1 MSLGRIV
8 VQKYGGSSVAT
19 AEKIIAIADRIQT
32 CLETMP
38 HLVVAVSAMGKTTDQ
53 LVALARQV
61 SRNPHGRDYDLLLA
75 SGEQVAVATLALAL
89 HDKGVPAIGLTGAQ
103 CNIRTDGSFNRAR
116 IQSIDTER
124 IEEELRKGK
133 VVIVAGFQGVT
144 DNDEIT
150 TLGRG
155 GGDITGAAVAAALN
169 ASVCE
174 ICTDVDGVLSADPNV
189 VPDARFWPELT
200 YEEAIEMASS
210 GAKVLHPRA
219 AEICMSYKIPIH
231 IRSSFHLRDGTWIRE
246 GARSMEEAEVVGVTS
261 DKKIAKI
268 TLLNVPDEPGIAAQI
283 FKDVADK
290 DINIRL
296 IIQSAAAD
304 HRAGITFIIEDEF
317 ADMAR
322 KLVSEW
328 TQKGLAKEGMVEKDW
343 ATIAIIGHRL
353 AATPGLS
360 ARMFAS
366 LAQAGINVDCI
377 SSSEMTLS
385 CIIKRDQIERGVK
398 AVHDEFFAAEESPKK
413 AAAVSST

>member
-1 MSLGRIV
+1 MSLVPIV

-19 AEKIIAIADRIQT
+19 AEKILAIADRVKTYLQT
-32 CLETMP
+32 HP
-38 HLVVAVSAMGKTTDQ
+38 HIVVAVSAMGKTTDQ
-53 LVALARQV
+53 LVALAKQV
-61 SRNPHGRDYDLLLA
+61 SKNPHGRDYDLLLA

-89 HDKGVPAIGLTGAQ
+89 QDKGVPAIALTGAQ

-116 IQSIDTER
+116 IQSIDTAR
-124 IEEELRKGK
+124 IEEELGKGK

-144 DNDEIT
+144 ANDEVT

-169 ASVCE
+169 ATVCE

-189 VPDARFWPELT
+189 VPDARFWPELS
-200 YEEAIEMASS
+200 YEAAIEMASS

-219 AEICMSYKIPIH
+219 AEICMSYNIPIH
-231 IRSSFHLRDGTWIRE
+231 IRSSFHLKEGTWIRE
-246 GARSMEEAEVVGVTS
+246 GASEMEEAEIVGVTS
-261 DKKIAKI
+261 DKKIAKV

-283 FKDVADK
+283 FKDVSDK

-317 ADMAR
+317 AEGAR
-322 KLVSEW
+322 KLVAEW
-328 TQKGLAKEGMVEKDW
+328 VRKGLAKEGSVDKGF
-343 ATIAIIGHRL
+343 ATIAIIGSRL

-360 ARMFAS
+360 GRMFAA
-366 LAQAGINVDCI
+366 LAKEKINVDCI
-377 SSSEMTLS
+377 SSSEMTMS
-385 CIIKRDQIERGVK
+385 CVIPLEDIDRGVK
-398 AVHDEFFAAEESPKK
+398 AVHDEFFANAPAVKREPVSKK
-413 AAAVSST
+413 

>member
-1 MSLGRIV
+1 MSLGPIV

-19 AEKIIAIADRIQT
+19 AEKILAIAERVKT
-32 CLETMP
+32 YLETNP

-89 HDKGVPAIGLTGAQ
+89 QDKGVTAIALTGAQ

-116 IQSIDTER
+116 IQSIDTAR
-124 IEEELRKGK
+124 IVEELEKGK

-144 DNDEIT
+144 ANDEVT

-155 GGDITGAAVAAALN
+155 GGDITGAAVAAALD

-189 VPDARFWPELT
+189 VPDARFWPELS
-200 YEEAIEMASS
+200 YEAAIEMASS

-219 AEICMSYKIPIH
+219 AEICMSYNIPIH
-231 IRSSFHLRDGTWIRE
+231 IRSSFHLKEGTWIRE
-246 GARSMEEAEVVGVTS
+246 GASVMEEAEIVGVTS
-261 DKKIAKI
+261 DKKIAKV
-268 TLLNVPDEPGIAAQI
+268 TLLNVPDRPGVAAEI
-283 FKDVADK
+283 FKDVSDR

-317 ADMAR
+317 AEPAR
-322 KLVSEW
+322 KLVAEW
-328 TQKGLAKEGMVEKDW
+328 KQKGLAKEATVEKGF
-343 ATIAIIGHRL
+343 ATIAIIGSRL

-360 ARMFAS
+360 GRMFAA
-366 LAQAGINVDCI
+366 LARENINVDCI
-377 SSSEMTLS
+377 SSSEMTMS
-385 CIIKRDQIERGVK
+385 CVIALDDIDRGVK
-398 AVHDEFFAAEESPKK
+398 AVHDEFFANAPAKRMEPVSKK
-413 AAAVSST
+413 

>member
-1 MSLGRIV
+1 MSLGPIV

-19 AEKIIAIADRIQT
+19 AEKILAIAERVKT
-32 CLETMP
+32 YLHTHP
-38 HLVVAVSAMGKTTDQ
+38 HIVVAVSAMGKTTDQ

-61 SRNPHGRDYDLLLA
+61 STNPHGRDYDLLLA

-89 HDKGVPAIGLTGAQ
+89 QDKGVPAIALTGAQ

-116 IQSIDTER
+116 IQSIDTAR
-124 IEEELRKGK
+124 IEEELAKGK

-144 DNDEIT
+144 ANDEVT

-219 AEICMSYKIPIH
+219 AEICKSFKIPIH
-231 IRSSFHLRDGTWIRE
+231 IRSSCHLTEGTWIRE
-246 GARSMEEAEVVGVTS
+246 GASEMEEAEVVGVTS
-261 DKKIAKI
+261 DKKIAKV

-290 DINIRL
+290 DVNIRL

-304 HRAGITFIIEDEF
+304 HRAGITFIIEDGF
-317 ADMAR
+317 ADVAR
-322 KLVSEW
+322 RLVSDW
-328 TQKGLAKEGMVEKDW
+328 KQKGLAKEGMVETDW

-360 ARMFAS
+360 ARMFAA
-366 LAQAGINVDCI
+366 LANERINVDCI
-377 SSSEMTLS
+377 SSSEMTMS
-385 CIIKRDQIERGVK
+385 CIIKRDQIDRAVK
-398 AVHDEFFAAEESPKK
+398 VVHDEFFASE
-413 AAAVSST
+413 AAAKVASR

>member
-1 MSLGRIV
+1 MSLSSIV

-19 AEKIIAIADRIQT
+19 AEKILAIADRVKVY
-32 CLETMP
+32 LETTR

-61 SRNPHGRDYDLLLA
+61 SGNPHGRDYDLLLA

-89 HDKGVPAIGLTGAQ
+89 QDKGVPAIALTGAQ

-116 IQSIDTER
+116 IQSIDTAR
-124 IEEELRKGK
+124 IEEELKKGK

-144 DNDEIT
+144 ENDEVT

-174 ICTDVDGVLSADPNV
+174 ICTDVDGVLSADPGI
-189 VPDARFWPELT
+189 VPDARFWPELS
-200 YEEAIEMASS
+200 YEAAIEMASS

-231 IRSSFHLRDGTWIRE
+231 IRSSFHLREGTWIRE
-246 GARSMEEAEVVGVTS
+246 GASSMEEAEVTGVTS
-261 DKKIAKI
+261 DKKIAKV
-268 TLLNVPDEPGIAAQI
+268 TLLNVPDEPGVAAQI
-283 FKDVADK
+283 FKDVSAK
-290 DINIRL
+290 DVNIRL

-317 ADMAR
+317 ADIAR
-322 KLVSEW
+322 KLVAEW
-328 TQKGLAKEGMVEKDW
+328 EQKGLAREGMVEKGV
-343 ATIAIIGHRL
+343 ATIAIIGSRL
-353 AATPGLS
+353 AATPGL
-360 ARMFAS
+360 AGRMFGA
-366 LAQAGINVDCI
+366 LAREGINVDCI
-377 SSSEMTLS
+377 SSSEMTVS
-385 CIIKRDQIERGVK
+385 CVIAREHADKGVK
-398 AVHDEFFAAEESPKK
+398 AVHDEFFATE
-413 AAAVSST
+413 AARKMPAGVK

>member
-1 MSLGRIV
+1 MSLSPIV

-19 AEKIIAIADRIQT
+19 AEKILAIADRVKAY
-32 CLETMP
+32 LETTP

-61 SRNPHGRDYDLLLA
+61 ARNPHGRDYDLLLA

-89 HDKGVPAIGLTGAQ
+89 QDKGVPSIALTGAQ

-116 IQSIDTER
+116 IQSIDTAR
-124 IEEELRKGK
+124 IEEELKRGK

-144 DNDEIT
+144 ENDEVT

-174 ICTDVDGVLSADPNV
+174 ICTDVDGVLSADPGV
-189 VPDARFWPELT
+189 VPDARFWPELS
-200 YEEAIEMASS
+200 YEAAIEMASS

-231 IRSSFHLRDGTWIRE
+231 IRSSFHLKEGTWIRE
-246 GARSMEEAEVVGVTS
+246 GASSMEEAEVTGVTS
-261 DKKIAKI
+261 DKKIAKV
-268 TLLNVPDEPGIAAQI
+268 TLLNVPDEPGVAAQI
-283 FKDVADK
+283 FKDVSDK
-290 DINIRL
+290 DVNIRL

-317 ADMAR
+317 ADILR
-322 KLVSEW
+322 RLVGDW
-328 TQKGLAKEGMVEKDW
+328 KQKGLAKEAMVEKGV
-343 ATIAIIGHRL
+343 ATIAIIGSRL
-353 AATPGLS
+353 AATPGL
-360 ARMFAS
+360 AGRMFAA
-366 LAQAGINVDCI
+366 LAREGINVDCI
-377 SSSEMTLS
+377 SSSEMTVS
-385 CIIKRDQIERGVK
+385 CVIASDQADRGVK
-398 AVHDEFFAAEESPKK
+398 AVHDEFFATESARKMP
-413 AAAVSST
+413 AVAK

>member
-1 MSLGRIV
+1 MSLAPIV

-19 AEKIIAIADRIQT
+19 AEKILAIAERVKTYQQT
-32 CLETMP
+32 HP

-53 LVALARQV
+53 LVALAAQV

-89 HDKGVPAIGLTGAQ
+89 QDKGVPAIALTGAQ

-116 IQSIDTER
+116 IQSIDTAR
-124 IEEELRKGK
+124 IEEELAKGR

-144 DNDEIT
+144 ANDEVT

-200 YEEAIEMASS
+200 YAEAIEMASS

-219 AEICMSYKIPIH
+219 AEICKSFKIPIH
-231 IRSSFHLRDGTWIRE
+231 IRSSFHLKEGTWIRE

-261 DKKIAKI
+261 DKKIAKV

-290 DINIRL
+290 DVNIRL

-304 HRAGITFIIEDEF
+304 HRAGITFIIEDGF
-317 ADMAR
+317 ADVAR
-322 KLVSEW
+322 KLVADW
-328 TQKGLAKEGMVEKDW
+328 KQKGLAKEGMVETDW

-360 ARMFAS
+360 ARMFAA
-366 LAQAGINVDCI
+366 LANERINVDCI
-377 SSSEMTLS
+377 SSSEMTMS
-385 CIIKRDQIERGVK
+385 CIIKRDQIDRAVK
-398 AVHDEFFAAEESPKK
+398 VVHDEFFATEAATK
-413 AAAVSST
+413 AVASR